1 MFFLTAPITPA
12 ADIRIKNEETIMSI
26 TPLYTTTATATG
38 GRAGQVKS
46 ADGII
51 DMTLA
56 MPKELGGPG
65 NAANPETFFAS
76 GYAACFQGAL
86 GLVARNQKI
95 TLPAGNTV
103 TVTIGIGK
111 DETSFGLNAKIAV
124 NLPGMDKAQAEA
136 LTAAAH
142 QVCPYSKATRGNIE
156 ATLETTV

>member
-1 MFFLTAPITPA
+1 M
-12 ADIRIKNEETIMSI
+12 

-38 GRAGQVKS
+38 GRAGRVTS

-86 GLVARNQKI
+86 GLVARGKGI

-111 DETSFGLNAKIAV
+111 DETSFGLNAAIV
-124 NLPGMDKAQAEA
+124 VHLPGLDQVTADA
-136 LTAAAH
+136 LAHGAH
-142 QVCPYSKATRGNIE
+142 QVCPYSKATRGNID
-156 ATLETTV
+156 ATVTATV

>member
-1 MFFLTAPITPA
+1 M
-12 ADIRIKNEETIMSI
+12 

-38 GRAGQVKS
+38 GRSGRVTS

-51 DMTLA
+51 DLVLA

-95 TLPAGNTV
+95 TLPEGNTV
-103 TVTIGIGK
+103 SVTIGIGK
-111 DETSFGLNAKIAV
+111 DETSFGLNAKIV
-124 NLPGMDKAQAEA
+124 VHLPGMDKAAASA
-136 LTAAAH
+136 LAHAAH
-142 QVCPYSKATRGNIE
+142 QVCPYSRATRGNIE
-156 ATLETTV
+156 AVVEATV

>member
-1 MFFLTAPITPA
+1 M
-12 ADIRIKNEETIMSI
+12 

-38 GRAGQVKS
+38 GRSGRVTS

-51 DMTLA
+51 DMVLA

-95 TLPAGNTV
+95 ALPAGNTV

-111 DETSFGLNAKIAV
+111 DETSFGLNAKIV
-124 NLPGMDKAQAEA
+124 VHLPGLDQATATA
-136 LTAAAH
+136 LANAAH

-156 ATLETTV
+156 AVVEATV

>member
-1 MFFLTAPITPA
+1 M
-12 ADIRIKNEETIMSI
+12 

-38 GRAGQVKS
+38 GRSGRVTS

-51 DMTLA
+51 DMVLA

-95 TLPAGNTV
+95 ALPAGNTV

-111 DETSFGLNAKIAV
+111 DETSFGLNAKIV
-124 NLPGMDKAQAEA
+124 VHLPGLDQAAATA
-136 LTAAAH
+136 LANAAH

-156 ATLETTV
+156 AVVEATV

>member
-1 MFFLTAPITPA
+1 
-12 ADIRIKNEETIMSI
+12 MSI
-26 TPLYTTTATATG
+26 TPLYTTAATATG
-38 GRAGQVKS
+38 GRSGKVTS

-86 GLVARNQKI
+86 GLVARNQKVA
-95 TLPAGNTV
+95 LPAGNTV

-111 DETSFGLNAKIAV
+111 DETSFGLNARIAV

-136 LTAAAH
+136 LVAAAH

>member
-1 MFFLTAPITPA
+1 M
-12 ADIRIKNEETIMSI
+12 

-38 GRAGQVKS
+38 GRSGRVTS

-51 DMTLA
+51 DLVLA

-111 DETSFGLNAKIAV
+111 DETSFGLNAKIV
-124 NLPGMDKAQAEA
+124 VHLPGLDQATATA
-136 LTAAAH
+136 LANAAH

-156 ATLETTV
+156 SVVEATV

>member
-1 MFFLTAPITPA
+1 M
-12 ADIRIKNEETIMSI
+12 
-26 TPLYTTTATATG
+26 
-38 GRAGQVKS
+38 V
-46 ADGII
+46 
-51 DMTLA
+51 LA

-95 TLPAGNTV
+95 ALPAGNTV

-111 DETSFGLNAKIAV
+111 DETSFGLNAKIV
-124 NLPGMDKAQAEA
+124 VHLPGLDQATATA
-136 LTAAAH
+136 LANAAH

-156 ATLETTV
+156 AVVEATV

>member
-1 MFFLTAPITPA
+1 M
-12 ADIRIKNEETIMSI
+12 

-38 GRAGQVKS
+38 GRAGRVTS

-86 GLVARNQKI
+86 GLVARGKGV

-103 TVTIGIGK
+103 SVTIGIGK
-111 DETSFGLNAKIAV
+111 DETSFGLNAAIV
-124 NLPGMDKAQAEA
+124 VHLPGLDQATADA
-136 LTAAAH
+136 LAHAAH
-142 QVCPYSKATRGNIE
+142 QVCPYSKATRGNID
-156 ATLETTV
+156 ATVTATV

>member
-1 MFFLTAPITPA
+1 
-12 ADIRIKNEETIMSI
+12 MSI

-38 GRAGQVKS
+38 GRSGKVTS

-86 GLVARNQKI
+86 GLVARGKGV

-111 DETSFGLNAKIAV
+111 DETSFGLNAAIV
-124 NLPGMDKAQAEA
+124 VHLPGLDQATADA
-136 LTAAAH
+136 LAHAAH
-142 QVCPYSKATRGNIE
+142 QVCPYSKATRGNID
-156 ATLETTV
+156 ATVKATV